1 MLMTDLDS
9 NNVSRRDR
17 LRLFFRSLILVLP
30 CVAILVYMPAFAFLV
45 TIPVGFLALILRFIT
60 SVCIVRATAYILL
73 FSAFVLFVTNI
84 LRVSRKQPYIPYAS
98 IILFMSGINTCISSG
113 MTPFNEIVRSD
124 SLFETL
130 LLYSVL
136 LIEFVS
142 YSIAKQ
148 ILISSYVIF
157 TQIFKLYHSTRRRC

>member
-9 NNVSRRDR
+9 NNVSRCDR
-17 LRLFFRSLILVLP
+17 LRLIFRSLILVLL

-45 TIPVGFLALILRFIT
+45 TIPVGLLALILRFIT
-60 SVCIVRATAYILL
+60 SVCIARATAYILL

-157 TQIFKLYHSTRRRC
+157 TQIFKLFHSTRRRC